1 MTPSASPWIRD
12 VTAGSFEADV
22 VVPSRERP
30 ILLDFWSPSCGP
42 CRVMGPLLEKLVDE
56 RQGQVYLAK
65 INTDQETELAS
76 YFGVA
81 AIPAVKVI
89 FNAQL
94 VHEFEGLRPESELR
108 RFLDDICPARTPEL
122 DQAKK
127 LEQSAP
133 ARAEKLY
140 RQLLEKEAEN
150 DAARLGLART
160 LLAQDRLDEID
171 PVLEPASAT
180 ADVGTEVDRIKAM
193 VYLKRATALLPP
205 EAELRNRVSAE
216 PKNAQARLDL
226 GTVLAR
232 EGKYDEAL
240 QMLLAAAEVDMKLA
254 TGKVR
259 EVMVKVFYMLGSNHP
274 LANDY
279 RSRLSRLLY

>member
-1 MTPSASPWIRD
+1 MTPSTSPWIRD
-12 VTAGSFEADV
+12 VSASSFEADV

-30 ILLDFWSPSCGP
+30 VLLDFWSPSCGP
-42 CRVMGPLLEKLVDE
+42 CRVMGPLLEKLVEE
-56 RQGQVYLAK
+56 RQGQVHLAK
-65 INTDQETELAS
+65 INTDQEPELAS
-76 YFGVA
+76 YFGIA

-108 RFLDDICPARTPEL
+108 RFLDDICTSRTPEL
-122 DQAKK
+122 DQAKT

-140 RQLLEKEAEN
+140 RQVLEKEADN

-193 VYLKRATALLPP
+193 VYLKRAAALLPP
-205 EAELRNRVSAE
+205 EAELRKRVAAE
-216 PKNAQARLDL
+216 PKNAQAHLDL
-226 GTVLAR
+226 GIVLAR
-232 EGKYDEAL
+232 QANYPEAL
-240 QMLLAAAEVDMKLA
+240 QMLLSAAEMDMKLA

-259 EVMVKVFYMLGSNHP
+259 EVMVKVFYAMGSNHP
-274 LANDY
+274 VANDY
-279 RSRLSRLLY
+279 RARLSRLLY